1 MPIPTVI
8 TDLSTKASSNYPD
21 GDSESPIVLDD
32 VQRAHAAFIAQ
43 LRDDPTAN
51 ILAAVPFAKGGTGA
65 TTASAA
71 RTALGLVIGTDVAA
85 IASPTFT
92 GTPAAPT
99 AAGATNTTQIATTAM
114 VQAAIPLSTA
124 ITGVRRLAQTSTAT
138 RATVGTGT
146 TQIPSTDSIPTIT
159 QGDEYLTISFTPTN
173 AASTLKIRG
182 SCTAAHTVAG
192 VSLAMGLFQDAISNA
207 LDVGFATVP
216 AASYCVPL
224 DVDHSMTAGTTSA
237 ITFRLRVGGDA
248 AGTTTVNG
256 ATGTRRYGG
265 TSLMRITVDEYL
277 P

>member
-1 MPIPTVI
+1 MPTPTAI
-8 TDLSTKASSNYPD
+8 TDLSTTAASNYPA
-21 GDSESPIVLDD
+21 GSDSPNVLDD

-51 ILAAVPFAKGGTGA
+51 ILAAVPVAKGGTGS

-138 RATVGTGT
+138 LTTVGTGT
-146 TQIPSTDSIPTIT
+146 TLIPGDDTIPQITE
-159 QGDEYLTISFTPTN
+159 GNEYLTISFTPVS
-173 AASTLKIRG
+173 ASSTLKIRA

-192 VSLAMGLFQDAISNA
+192 ASLAMCLFQDAVSNA
-207 LDVGFATVP
+207 LDTDFATIPVV
-216 AASYCVPL
+216 SYCVQL
-224 DVDHSMTAGTTSA
+224 NIDHSMTSGTTSA
-237 ITFRLRVGGDA
+237 ITFRIRVGADT

-256 ATGTRRYGG
+256 AAGARRYGG

-277 P
+277 A